1 MARRSNPLQA
11 ISLDTG
17 LSKMIRSQKAPV
29 SALNGL
35 GGVRF
40 RVNDADPSAND
51 ATAHIG
57 KLASAPATVANEALT
72 RSRSTFGLTVDM
84 SNRLQALGNPAGAAG
99 YPPNSSLSSRLQLA
113 ATLLGAGLGTRILTI
128 EWGGFDTHGN
138 QINSQDPQLRVL
150 SRALAAFKAD
160 LTARGIEQ
168 NVVTCVF
175 SEFGRRVDANDAQGT
190 DHGAGGPMM
199 MMGSAIRGGVGG
211 EMADVGTPDNN
222 GNLQVKTDFRTVY
235 QAIISEWL
243 GGDPAAVLNGSTF
256 PGIDGF
262 LGTHNT
268 LLKG

>member
-1 MARRSNPLQA
+1 
-11 ISLDTG
+11 
-17 LSKMIRSQKAPV
+17 MIRSQKAPV

-40 RVNDADPSAND
+40 RVADADPSAND

-84 SNRLQALGNPAGAAG
+84 SNRLQALGNPAGRPATRRTRRSRAAC
-99 YPPNSSLSSRLQLA
+99 SSRPRCSAPGSARASSRSSGA
-113 ATLLGAGLGTRILTI
+113 ASTPTATSST
-128 EWGGFDTHGN
+128 
-138 QINSQDPQLRVL
+138 SQDPQLRVL

-175 SEFGRRVDANDAQGT
+175 TEFGRRVDANDAQGT